1 LGLYWEV
8 FVSMVEHSTR
18 RRWRR
23 RLGAFLLPV
32 AAGLAL
38 LPHVQPVVAQES
50 AREIVDRVDRLLR
63 GNSSRGTVRMDIVT
77 EHWSR
82 SMEMRIW
89 SLGTEY
95 ALIRVTAPQ
104 KDAGTATL
112 KAGNDIWNYLPRVD
126 RTIKL
131 PPSLMSASWMGSHFT
146 NDDLVKESRIIDD
159 YDIEIAFEGVRD
171 GVEVWEFE
179 LTPKPEAAVV
189 WGQIVEQVRKRD
201 LMPLWARYYDDRG
214 VLARSLRFEEFR
226 TLGGRLVP
234 ARMVVEPT
242 DKPGES
248 TVITYADL
256 EFDVPIDASFFSLR
270 RLQRETGS
278 N

>member
-1 LGLYWEV
+1 MEETRMGKIEV
-8 FVSMVEHSTR
+8 SPTAIASLASQAVLECYGVVGMATKDLARGIVEILQPASHR
-18 RRWRR
+18 R
-23 RLGAFLLPV
+23 GV
-32 AAGLAL
+32 
-38 LPHVQPVVAQES
+38 
-50 AREIVDRVDRLLR
+50 
-63 GNSSRGTVRMDIVT
+63 
-77 EHWSR
+77 
-82 SMEMRIW
+82 
-89 SLGTEY
+89 
-95 ALIRVTAPQ
+95 
-104 KDAGTATL
+104 
-112 KAGNDIWNYLPRVD
+112 
-126 RTIKL
+126 
-131 PPSLMSASWMGSHFT
+131 
-146 NDDLVKESRIIDD
+146 
-159 YDIEIAFEGVRD
+159 DIEIAFEGVRD

-189 WGQIVEQVRKRD
+189 WGRIVEQVRKRD

-214 VLARSLRFEEFR
+214 ALARSLRFEEFR
-226 TLGGRLVP
+226 TMGGRLVP

>member
-1 LGLYWEV
+1 
-8 FVSMVEHSTR
+8 MVEHSTR

-189 WGQIVEQVRKRD
+189 WGRIVEQVRKRD